1 MSKDKQIDVLYQMMN
16 NQNTTY
22 AWTVGIF
29 VAIILALFGVF
40 SYFQWKLNS
49 NQMKKIIDESV
60 KAVDD
65 KYGVANNRDLMDKL
79 CETYLQKY
87 VNDNSMI
94 MVQRNSNPFIL
105 DLELTRL
112 QSMIEL
118 VYEGCK
124 YSYQIGNLITI
135 FYEMLGIVFNDDRSE
150 DMHIKK
156 LVYDIDKTLKNNW
169 ASDYMEHT
177 NYENIKY
184 FLSSL
189 PKETEKDD
197 KQKDDKQ
204 KDNKETPKS

>member
-1 MSKDKQIDVLYQMMN
+1 MSKDKQIDMLYQMIN
-16 NQNTTY
+16 NQNTAYT
-22 AWTVGIF
+22 WTVGIF
-29 VAIILALFGVF
+29 ITIILALFGVF

-49 NQMKKIIDESV
+49 NQVKKIIDESV

-94 MVQRNSNPFIL
+94 MVQKNSNPFIL
-105 DLELTRL
+105 ELELTRL

-135 FYEMLGIVFNDDRSE
+135 FYGMLDIVFSDDRSE
-150 DMHIKK
+150 DMYIKK

-169 ASDYMEHT
+169 ASDYMEHA

-197 KQKDDKQ
+197 EQKDDKQ
-204 KDNKETPKS
+204 TPES